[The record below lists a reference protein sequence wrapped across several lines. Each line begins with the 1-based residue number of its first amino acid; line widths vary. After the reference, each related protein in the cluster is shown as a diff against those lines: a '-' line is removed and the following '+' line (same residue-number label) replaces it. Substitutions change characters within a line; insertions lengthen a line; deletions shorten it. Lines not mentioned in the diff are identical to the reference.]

1 MMKASFNIC
10 RWERLILRYLP
21 QLEKF
26 NLGCFAHIDGNPKYP
41 IYSALPNQFNTSFWF
56 KRQWTLQTEIFN
68 RPIKYLVCPY
78 RWYDDTKNKNF
89 HSPVEFS
96 KLTRFTVRSIRFR
109 RFYQEAMVAIRRL
122 STAGQIYHLVM
133 LKENFLMD
141 ALIEIIKSL
150 PRF

>member
-68 RPIKYLVCPY
+68 RPIKDL
-78 RWYDDTKNKNF
+78 
-89 HSPVEFS
+89 
-96 KLTRFTVRSIRFR
+96 
-109 RFYQEAMVAIRRL
+109 
-122 STAGQIYHLVM
+122 
-133 LKENFLMD
+133 
-141 ALIEIIKSL
+141 
-150 PRF
+150 